1 MTEEGAG
8 NKARVRNIVRM
19 RSSSLLNP
27 NLQLTICPS
36 IGIAKDRTGANVV
49 THTSREESV
58 KGKVKMSTE

>member
-36 IGIAKDRTGANVV
+36 IGIAKDRTGANVA
-49 THTSREESV
+49 THTSRRV
-58 KGKVKMSTE
+58 C